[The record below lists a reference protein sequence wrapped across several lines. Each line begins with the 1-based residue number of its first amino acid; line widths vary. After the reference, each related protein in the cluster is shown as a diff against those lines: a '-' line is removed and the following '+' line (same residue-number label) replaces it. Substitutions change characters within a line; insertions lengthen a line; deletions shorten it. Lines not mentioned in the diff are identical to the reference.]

1 MRSWRLRPGL
11 DIRTVVWGDE
21 GVLYN
26 CNSRHTHVV
35 NRPVLAVIEHL
46 RAGWAPIDDISSA
59 YNLALAADAGAVD
72 NEILISLLNELGQLG
87 MVETNAA

>member
-1 MRSWRLRPGL
+1 M
-11 DIRTVVWGDE
+11 VWGDE

-46 RAGWAPIDDISSA
+46 RAGWSAIDDIRSV
-59 YNLALAADAGAVD
+59 YNRALAEGAGAVD
-72 NEILISLLNELGQLG
+72 NEILTSLLNELSQLG